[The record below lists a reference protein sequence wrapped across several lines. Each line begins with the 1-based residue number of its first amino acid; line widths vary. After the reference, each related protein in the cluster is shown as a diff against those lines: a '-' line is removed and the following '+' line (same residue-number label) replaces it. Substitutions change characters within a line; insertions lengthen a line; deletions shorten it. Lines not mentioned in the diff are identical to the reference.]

1 MFCGTGAIE
10 VSRIRPFQRRGEASM
25 STDAPAWGDW
35 TTHYDPVGQAST
47 MTRFDDESGL
57 IVSFGMDRL
66 ELDLGSGQDAPFAG
80 AVGLSGALAVRI
92 PDEFPL
98 LGFLLIVNGQI
109 TKTPGVEATV
119 TCSLGPTS
127 RSIEWLVDR
136 PGGLPDPPP
145 SDAVGNQAV
154 ADDELFDRGFSMQG
168 LMLDNRPG
176 AVGAAPFPPVPPV
189 PITVSLQA
197 RRRFMDEFAHLT
209 IGGFDVLI
217 VRS

>member
-1 MFCGTGAIE
+1 MA
-10 VSRIRPFQRRGEASM
+10 
-25 STDAPAWGDW
+25 TDAPTWGAW
-35 TTHYDPVGQAST
+35 TTHYDPVGQAPT
-47 MTRFDDESGL
+47 MTRFDDENSR

-80 AVGLSGALAVRI
+80 AIGLSGALAVNI

-109 TKTPGVEATV
+109 TKTPGTEATV

-127 RSIEWLVDR
+127 RSVEWLLDR
-136 PGGLPDPPP
+136 PGGLKDPPTSG
-145 SDAVGNQAV
+145 SDDDGTMS
-154 ADDELFDRGFSMQG
+154 DELFDRGFSVQC

-176 AVGAAPFPPVPPV
+176 AVGQPPFPPVPPV

-197 RRRFMDEFAHLT
+197 RRRFADEFAHMT
-209 IGGFDVLI
+209 IVGFDVLI

>member
-1 MFCGTGAIE
+1 MT
-10 VSRIRPFQRRGEASM
+10 
-25 STDAPAWGDW
+25 TDGPAWGAW
-35 TTHYDPVGQAST
+35 TTHYDPVGQAPS

-57 IVSFGMDRL
+57 IVSLGMDRL
-66 ELDLGSGQDAPFAG
+66 ELDLRSGQDEPFTG
-80 AVGLSGALAVRI
+80 AIGLSGALAVGV

-119 TCSLGPTS
+119 SCSLGHTS
-127 RSIEWLVDR
+127 HAIEWPVDR
-136 PGGLPDPPP
+136 PGGLQDPPP
-145 SDAVGNQAV
+145 SDTGGDEALS
-154 ADDELFDRGFSMQG
+154 DDEVFDRGFSVQC

-189 PITVSLQA
+189 PVTVGLQA
-197 RRRFMDEFAHLT
+197 RRRFADEFAHLT
-209 IGGFDVLI
+209 ITGFDVLI